1 MRTRS
6 TRRITGSGHRRRGER
21 GNALVEA
28 AIVTPLIMMLVLGLV
43 EFAMLAKDNMTI
55 SNGSRAGAR
64 VGSAAGTDPLADYNI
79 LKAVQGA
86 TGGMASIEQVI
97 VYRAS
102 SPTGAVPSACL
113 TGAVGGTCNVYD
125 GSDLAISQATFQ
137 SGGYAKD
144 DSWAA
149 ATRVTSQ
156 SAPGGPDYLGVYV
169 KGTHNSVTHLILNS
183 RAVKDDVIM
192 RLEPTL

>member
-1 MRTRS
+1 MQERS
-6 TRRITGSGHRRRGER
+6 CLRISRPTWRCRGER

-28 AIVTPLIMMLVLGLV
+28 AVVTPLIMMLVLGLV

-64 VGSAAGTDPLADYNI
+64 VASAAGKDPLADYNV

-86 TGGMASIEQVI
+86 TGGMATVEQVI
-97 VYRAS
+97 VYKAT
-102 SPTGAVPSACL
+102 SPTGAVPSSCL
-113 TGAVGGTCNVYD
+113 SGAVAATCNVYD
-125 GSDLAISQATFQ
+125 ASDLAISQATFE
-137 SGGYAKD
+137 SGAYTKD

-149 ATRVTSQ
+149 PTRVTSQ

-169 KGTHNSVTHLILNS
+169 KGTHNSVTHLILDS
-183 RAVKDDVIM
+183 RTVKDDVIM
-192 RLEPTL
+192 RLEPSL